1 MFRHHELPFA
11 DIQADLDAAGVS
23 ADLAEAF
30 WAVVRENITTRKDIV
45 AWWTLISQGADPM
58 IDEEDREFVA
68 TAIDMLPALPFDDGT
83 WFSWTE
89 EVKAAT
95 GRKGKGLFM
104 PLRKALTGMAHGPD
118 MCALMPLLQVV
129 KAQN

>member
-1 MFRHHELPFA
+1 M
-11 DIQADLDAAGVS
+11 
-23 ADLAEAF
+23 AEPF
-30 WAVVRENITTRKDIV
+30 WAVVRENITTRKDIA
-45 AWWTLISQGADPM
+45 AWWTLISQGADPL

-68 TAIDMLPALPFDDGT
+68 TAIDMLPALPFDDCT
-83 WFSWTE
+83 WSSWIS

-118 MCALMPLLQVV
+118 MSALMPLLQVV
-129 KAQN
+129 KAKN